1 MIDPNEAREELTK
14 ILSKKEYQIY
24 YNENAIQAWWRKAK
38 DWLGEQLVKLFPSME
53 TADKAAGPLLI
64 TIIAIIII
72 LVILAVTLII
82 RNRMR
87 NTKYRDKHVLHN
99 AKEMEWS
106 YQQHLSEAEKRED
119 NGEFAEATRHMFLA
133 LLLYFHEK
141 GWLKARIWKTNWE
154 YYDELR
160 KVNQTWAD
168 RFFNLANYFDE
179 VTYGEYTVQKH
190 EYEQFKT
197 EVMKW
202 LQIKTEAMGD

>member
-1 MIDPNEAREELTK
+1 MIDPNDAREELTK

-24 YNENAIQAWWRKAK
+24 YNENVIQAWWRKAK
-38 DWLGEQLVKLFPSME
+38 DWLGEQLAKLFPSME

-64 TIIAIIII
+64 AIIII
-72 LVILAVTLII
+72 IIMLVILTVTLII

-87 NTKYRDKHVLHN
+87 NTKYRDRQVLHN

-106 YQQHLSEAEKRED
+106 YQRHLSEAEKRED
-119 NGEFAEATRHMFLA
+119 HGEYAEATRHMFLA

-141 GWLKARIWKTNWE
+141 GWLEARIWKTNWE

-179 VTYGEYTVQKH
+179 VTYGEYTVQKQ